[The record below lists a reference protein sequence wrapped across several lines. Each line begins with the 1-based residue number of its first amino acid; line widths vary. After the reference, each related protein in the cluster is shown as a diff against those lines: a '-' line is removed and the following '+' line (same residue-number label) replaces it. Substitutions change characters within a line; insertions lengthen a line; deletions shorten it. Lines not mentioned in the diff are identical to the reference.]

1 MGEINERTNELNEI
15 RNKLLEQEELIR
27 IKDVQKEQLIS
38 ERDHLYFELKKLDT
52 ALKELQ
58 FKYDDQS
65 RLLSSVTAHK
75 KNPASN
81 MHTAGDDAG

>member
-52 ALKELQ
+52 ALKEL
-58 FKYDDQS
+58 
-65 RLLSSVTAHK
+65 
-75 KNPASN
+75 
-81 MHTAGDDAG
+81 